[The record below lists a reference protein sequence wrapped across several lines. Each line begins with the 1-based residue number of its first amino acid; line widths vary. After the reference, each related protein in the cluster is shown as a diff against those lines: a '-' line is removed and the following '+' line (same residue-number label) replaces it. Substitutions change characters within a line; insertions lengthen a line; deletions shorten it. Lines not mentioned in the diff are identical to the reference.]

1 MANEKVKYVMDLING
16 GKDYSFDDGKLYRNG
31 KEVRGSLGSEDGNL
45 WFNVKSK
52 AVQART
58 LAYAMYHGLDALEGK
73 IIKLIDDTDPRNLTK
88 ENLIALPKK
97 GYAPLLKQARTGLH
111 CNLTFK
117 LEQPIETYE
126 VPKQAQTVAQQEIK
140 TNVITQPLAGKAL
153 LKAVQETLRTTE
165 LSLKEIAEMYGVTYK
180 KVWGIKRK
188 MVQA

>member
-1 MANEKVKYVMDLING
+1 MANEKVKYVMGLINE
-16 GKDYSFDDGKLYRNG
+16 KDYSFENGKLYRNG

-52 AVQART
+52 AVQARS

-126 VPKQAQTVAQQEIK
+126 VPTQAPTVAPQAQPLEEPTPSTVEDD
-140 TNVITQPLAGKAL
+140 
-153 LKAVQETLRTTE
+153 LKEGTLTI
-165 LSLKEIAEMYGVTYK
+165 KEIAEKHGLKYK
-180 KVWGIKRK
+180 RVWTMKKK
-188 MVQA
+188 MEQA